1 MVLYD
6 AEEIFSIFDTIK
18 PHLNEIIV
26 KGILTFSK
34 ENYKEVA
41 ELKQRLEKMHLS
53 TLNQKLESFLT
64 KMDLILLGKVSKEL
78 KKELA
83 IVTLQIITIIRMFE
97 RIITLECI
105 KNDLLKKEV
114 K

>member
-6 AEEIFSIFDTIK
+6 TEEIFSIFDIIK
-18 PHLNEIIV
+18 AQLNEIIV

-34 ENYKEVA
+34 ENYKEIA

-53 TLNQKLESFLT
+53 ILNRKLESFLT
-64 KMDLILLGKVSKEL
+64 KMDLFLLGKVSKEL
-78 KKELA
+78 KKEIA
-83 IVTLQIITIIRMFE
+83 IVTLQTITIIRMFE

-105 KNDLLKKEV
+105 KNDLLKREI
-114 K
+114 